1 MPVCIGE
8 RRPRARRL
16 NLCLVMFAASAFM
29 FGLPWNAGASSL
41 DGSYQAA
48 PGEANQ
54 IVIDSDPGAGT
65 FSYTDEGV
73 SSIDNGPFSPCT
85 VSGNTATCENPNHS
99 LVYEVYA
106 EDLNDTI
113 SDQQQPGYPVGWGF
127 DLFGGAGDDR
137 ISVVSS
143 FDFVDG
149 GSGNDV
155 LTGGSGTQTLIGGGH
170 MEDHSTVSPT
180 SGPDDDQ
187 IQGGGEVDF
196 LFGGPG
202 TDHLDGGAALD
213 EVEGG
218 DGNDTVVG
226 GAGNDELDFARGDG
240 GGSDVLDGGEGDD
253 IIVGSYDEGTPDLI
267 LCGDGTD
274 RAQIGVND
282 VMDSQCERVEQLV
295 SCPATAAAGPCQ
307 FTLQVS
313 AARASAQKASSSA
326 RTLRGKRLIL
336 GQARVHLQP
345 GKQKTVEI
353 WLKSHPLGAVLKK
366 RSKARGFIDTL
377 KPRRKHRAAK
387 RVARTRFALT
397 R

>member
-1 MPVCIGE
+1 VALCVFALSL
-8 RRPRARRL
+8 ARGA
-16 NLCLVMFAASAFM
+16 AAS
-29 FGLPWNAGASSL
+29 SV

-54 IVIDSDPGAGT
+54 IAIDSVPGAGT
-65 FSYTDEGV
+65 FTYTDGGV
-73 SSIDNGPFSPCT
+73 SSIDSGPFSECT
-85 VSGNTATCENPNHS
+85 VSANQATCPNPNHS
-99 LVYEVYA
+99 LVYEVFA

-113 SDQQQPGYPVGWGF
+113 SDRQDPGYPVGYGF
-127 DLFGGAGDDR
+127 DLFGGAGDDQ
-137 ISVVSS
+137 INVVSS
-143 FDFVDG
+143 FDIVDG

-155 LTGGSGTQTLIGGGH
+155 ITGGRGTQTMIGGGH
-170 MEDHSTVSPT
+170 MEDHDTASPAT
-180 SGPDDDQ
+180 GPDDDQ
-187 IQGGGEVDF
+187 IQGMDGIDF

-202 TDHLDGGAALD
+202 TDNLDGGADTD

-218 DGNDTVVG
+218 DGNDTLVG
-226 GAGNDELDFARGDG
+226 GAGNDEIDIGRGDG

-253 IIVGSYDEGTPDLI
+253 MIVGAYDEGAPDQI
-267 LCGDGTD
+267 RCGDGMD

-295 SCPATAAAGPCQ
+295 SCPAMAGAGPCA

-313 AARASAQKASSSA
+313 AIRAHAGKAASSA
-326 RTLRGKRLIL
+326 RATRGKRVIL
-336 GQARVHLQP
+336 GRARTHLQP
-345 GKQKTVEI
+345 GRQKMVEI
-353 WLKSHPLGAVLKK
+353 WLKSHPLGKVLKT

-377 KPRRKHRAAK
+377 KPRRKHRVAK